1 MLPAP
6 NLDDRTFQGLVDDAR
21 RLVHRRCPEW
31 SDHNISDPGITL
43 IETFAMMVD
52 QLIYRLNRV
61 PDRNYV
67 KFLELLGLE
76 LRPPGAAQGEV
87 TFWLSAPQ
95 SQTVTVRAETEVST
109 DRTDIEEPIVFSTTE
124 QLDIVPC
131 SLDSGRV
138 ATVSAAGNAVEQA
151 NEPGEGDFA
160 SFSTLPTPGDALL
173 IGLSNAVPSCAVL
186 LRVDCRVSGV
196 GVDPNNP
203 PYIWEAW
210 TGGPDW
216 VPCDVE
222 RDETRA
228 FNRPGDVVLHVPRG
242 HVMGTPGPLSSP
254 PQGWLRC
261 RLVRPSPGQPT
272 YREPPMITSIAAS
285 TIGGTARVVHAR
297 VLHDEA
303 LGASDGTPGQRFSLQ
318 HLPALP
324 WPGSALTV
332 SAGDES
338 GEWQAVEHF
347 ADADEATRCFHIDS
361 VAGEVTFGPA
371 VRESDGTLRQ
381 YGAIPPKGAALRMSA
396 YRTGGGSRGNV
407 AIGQIRVL
415 KTSVPYVSRV
425 ENRRAAVGGAQAET
439 IDELKTRGPLLL
451 RTRGKAVTAEDFEQL
466 TRQVAPE
473 ISRAHCLA
481 AVHES
486 HAGVV
491 RVLVVP
497 HVASDELGA
506 VRRQDLDPL
515 AETVQRIA
523 AYLDQRRLVG
533 TRVVIEPPFYQ
544 GLTVVVKLTALPG
557 FQRNQIRDDVLKALN
572 RLFHPLWGG
581 PDGRGWPVGRPVQL
595 HDVSAALAWTAGVNL
610 GEEVEIRLFPAD
622 PVTGERGRS
631 AERIVL
637 PRNGLV
643 YSHHHQVRV
652 E

>member
-6 NLDDRTFQGLVDDAR
+6 NLDDRTFQSLVDDAR

-31 SDHNISDPGITL
+31 SEHNISDPGITL

-61 PDRNYV
+61 PDRNYI

-76 LRPPGAAQGEV
+76 LRPPGAAQGEA

-109 DRTDIEEPIVFSTTE
+109 DRTDIEEPIVFSTIE

-138 ATVSAAGNAVEQA
+138 ATVSAAGKADKQI
-151 NEPGEGDFA
+151 NEPGGTEFA
-160 SFSTLPTPGDALL
+160 CFSALPTPGDALL
-173 IGLSNAVPSCAVL
+173 IGLDNAVPSCAVL

-196 GVDPNNP
+196 GVDPKRP

-216 VPCDVE
+216 TPCDVE

-228 FNRPGDVVLHVPRG
+228 FNRPGDVVLHVPSG
-242 HVMGTPGPLSSP
+242 HVMGAPNPLESP

-261 RLVRPSPGQPT
+261 RLVQPAPGQPT

-297 VLHDEA
+297 VIRNEA
-303 LGASDGTPGQRFSLQ
+303 LGPSDGTPGQRFSLQ
-318 HLPALP
+318 HLPALA
-324 WPGSALTV
+324 WDATTLTV
-332 SAGDES
+332 SSGDQTD
-338 GEWQAVEHF
+338 EWHAVEHF
-347 ADADEATRCFHIDS
+347 GGADEATRCFHIDPIGGT
-361 VAGEVTFGPA
+361 VEFGPA
-371 VRESDGTLRQ
+371 VRESDGTVRQ
-381 YGAIPPKGAALRMSA
+381 YGAIPPKGAALQMSA
-396 YRTGGGSRGNV
+396 YRTGGGSNGNV
-407 AIGQIRVL
+407 SIGQIRVL

-425 ENRRAAVGGAQAET
+425 ENRRPAVGGAQAES
-439 IDELKTRGPLLL
+439 IDELKARGPLLL
-451 RTRGKAVTAEDFEQL
+451 RTRGKAVTADDFEQL
-466 TRQVAPE
+466 TREVAPE
-473 ISRAHCLA
+473 ISRAHCLT

-491 RVLVVP
+491 RVLIVP

-506 VRRQDLDPL
+506 VRREDLVPL
-515 AETVQRIA
+515 EETIRKIE

-533 TRVVIEPPFYQ
+533 TRVVIEPPVYQ

-557 FQRNQIRDDVLKALN
+557 FDRDQIRDDVLKALN
-572 RLFHPLWGG
+572 RLFHPLCGG
-581 PDGRGWPVGRPVQL
+581 PDGQGWPVGRPVQA
-595 HDVSAALAWTAGVNL
+595 HDVAAALAWIPGVNL
-610 GEEVEIRLFPAD
+610 GEDVDLKLFPAD
-622 PVTGERGRS
+622 LATGERGR
-631 AERIVL
+631 AVERLML

-643 YSHHHQVRV
+643 YSYNHQVRV